1 MFFWVLNV
9 NGSGLSL
16 AHRYWKY
23 MSFCGSNSY
32 FIASALGGR
41 VLIVLKFPQT
51 LSHGIDT
58 VIDSDWLKLVSSEKK
73 STEGMQYQ
81 ILD

>member
-1 MFFWVLNV
+1 
-9 NGSGLSL
+9 
-16 AHRYWKY
+16 

-32 FIASALGGR
+32 FIASGR

-81 ILD
+81 IQA